1 MMYNLTMRRKKTM
14 ATRRILTGMR
24 TTGRLHLGHYV
35 GALKMWKEMQDR
47 REYECF
53 FLLADVQA
61 LTTHASNPE
70 ILTESVRQVV
80 LDWLAVGLDPA
91 REDVNFVLQSQIPER
106 HELSILLS
114 MIARYR
120 EVANNPTLKDELKRQ
135 KKATVGFMAYPVDQ
149 VADILMVSPWPIE
162 YGDEL
167 IVPVGED
174 QAPHLEYARRLAGRF
189 NKQYGK
195 TFLRCRTEIGEV
207 GRLVGLDGS
216 DKMGKSLDN
225 AIFLSDDPETVE
237 RKVRGMFTDPK
248 RTRADI
254 PGTVEGN
261 PVFIY
266 HDAFNP
272 DKEEVEDLKTRYR
285 AGKVGDVEVK
295 KKLAAAINATL
306 DPIRERRE
314 IAEKEADIGRIL
326 RGGTGKARV
335 ACQTIVAEVRQKMF
349 LRYP

>member
-1 MMYNLTMRRKKTM
+1 M

-47 REYECF
+47 GEYECF

-61 LTTHASNPE
+61 LTTHASSPE

-80 LDWLAVGLDPA
+80 LDWLSVGLDPT
-91 REDVNFVLQSQIPER
+91 REDVNFILQSQVPER
-106 HELSILLS
+106 HELSVLLS

-120 EVANNPTLKDELKRQ
+120 EVINNPTLKEELERQ
-135 KKATVGFMAYPVDQ
+135 KRATMGFMAYPVDQ
-149 VADILMVSPWPIE
+149 VADILMVNPCPIG

-174 QAPHLEYARRLAGRF
+174 QAPHLEYARTLAARF

-216 DKMGKSLDN
+216 NKMGKSLDN
-225 AIFLSDDPETVE
+225 AIYLSDDERTVVK
-237 RKVRGMFTDPK
+237 KVGGMFTDPK
-248 RTRADI
+248 RIRADI

-272 DKEEVEDLKTRYR
+272 NAEEVEDLKTRYR
-285 AGKVGDVEVK
+285 AGNVGDVEVK
-295 KKLAAAINATL
+295 RKLAAAINATL
-306 DPIRERRE
+306 DPIRERRKT
-314 IAEKEADIGRIL
+314 AEKVDIGEIL
-326 RGGTGKARV
+326 RDGTGKART
-335 ACQTIVAEVRQKMF
+335 ACQAIVEEVRRKMY
-349 LRYP
+349 LQYP